1 MLEEQ
6 GVVVAIDGA
15 SCIVEL
21 GVSQACGACRAPC
34 SIGASPSVRRLSA
47 PIPDR
52 FDVKPGDRVLIG
64 IAGPKTLLAMS
75 VLYVGPLLSLFAG
88 GFIGLLANRFLW
100 HQAGDVATLIG
111 AGVAFAS
118 HLMAMKKWGVLDS
131 LAATPVICRRL
142 ET

>member
-6 GVVVAIDGA
+6 GVVVSIDDA
-15 SCIVEL
+15 SCIIEL
-21 GVSQACGACRAPC
+21 AVSQACVSCRAPC
-34 SIGASPSVRRLSA
+34 SVGASPTVRRLSA

-52 FDVKPGDRVLIG
+52 FDVKPGDHVIIG

-88 GFIGLLANRFLW
+88 GFIGLFANRFLW
-100 HQAGDVATLIG
+100 HQAGEVTTLIG

-118 HLMAMKKWGVLDS
+118 HLIAMKKWGAIDS
-131 LAATPVICRRL
+131 LAVTPVICRRL